1 MRLPV
6 LCHRQYDD
14 AIVLD
19 DLDYL
24 EIAADLDISSSDIAI
39 ADEIE
44 PSDIISEI
52 TDHLD
57 MDKIYEA
64 RF

>member
-1 MRLPV
+1 VRLPV

-39 ADEIE
+39 ADEID

>member
-39 ADEIE
+39 ADEID

>member
-1 MRLPV
+1 M
-6 LCHRQYDD
+6 CHRQYDD

>member
-1 MRLPV
+1 

-39 ADEIE
+39 ADEID

>member
-1 MRLPV
+1 M
-6 LCHRQYDD
+6 CHRQYDD

-39 ADEIE
+39 ADEID